1 MKFMGLEGTDKEEE
15 STVYRSP
22 EGELGNSGRLPGEER
37 DKGGY
42 GDEWGGLVGAEM
54 REIVSRCRG

>member
-22 EGELGNSGRLPGEER
+22 EGQLGNSGRLPGEGDR
-37 DKGGY
+37 DK
-42 GDEWGGLVGAEM
+42 WGGLVGAEM
-54 REIVSRCRG
+54 GEIVSRCRG